1 MTVVKIE
8 SNQQREKVG
17 QDAKSDNQ
25 STYPTINS
33 HKCVDYAY
41 TVVPSMP
48 KTYEEAIHSQ
58 DAEKWKAAMDNE
70 IKTLK
75 ENHAWD
81 ITPLPESRTETKGR
95 WV

>member
-1 MTVVKIE
+1 MKIE

-17 QDAKSDNQ
+17 QEAKSDHQ

-33 HKCVDYAY
+33 LQM
-41 TVVPSMP
+41 SIMP
-48 KTYEEAIHSQ
+48 ILSYHQCSKTYEEAIHSK

-75 ENHAWD
+75 ENHTWD